1 MRLSRIFVG
10 QALDLGA
17 QIHLDSDACHYLK
30 NVLRLKSGATI
41 VLFNGEDYY
50 DYEGLISYEGKQAM
64 ATIQNRLAGNTEST
78 LSTEIIQG
86 LSRSDHMDWMIQKCT
101 ELGVNRI
108 SVFNADHTQIT
119 LKPAQLKKRMLHWR
133 KIAIKACEQ
142 CGRQVPPQI
151 CFQQNLANAIE
162 ESAPGGLKILLDIE
176 GDRLQSGSVSKKPV
190 KQIAI
195 LLGPEGGLSETEIKS
210 AKKTG
215 FVAASIGPRVLRTE
229 TAAATA
235 LAILQF
241 TFGDF

>member
-1 MRLSRIFVG
+1 
-10 QALDLGA
+10 
-17 QIHLDSDACHYLK
+17 
-30 NVLRLKSGATI
+30 
-41 VLFNGEDYY
+41 
-50 DYEGLISYEGKQAM
+50 
-64 ATIQNRLAGNTEST
+64 
-78 LSTEIIQG
+78 
-86 LSRSDHMDWMIQKCT
+86 MDWMIQKCT
-101 ELGVNRI
+101 ELGVTRI
-108 SVFNADHTQIT
+108 SVFNANHTQT
-119 LKPAQLKKRMLHWR
+119 LLKQAQLSKRLMHWR

-151 CFQQNLANAIE
+151 YFQQNLAGAIG

-190 KQIAI
+190 EQIAI

-210 AKKTG
+210 AKKAG

-235 LAILQF
+235 LAIIQF